1 MKVIQVEVPDVI
13 AEELDAA
20 VKSGLFHSAD
30 EAVRQAL
37 AEFLR
42 HNRLQLLER
51 FQREDIS
58 WALQLKNTEN

>member
-1 MKVIQVEVPDVI
+1 MKLIQVEVPDIV

-20 VKSGLFHSAD
+20 VKAGLFHSAD

-37 AEFLR
+37 IEFLH

-58 WALQLKNTEN
+58 WALQLRDTDK